1 LAKERILVVED
12 EVKIASFLRRGLS
25 YEGYEVDVAYTG
37 QEAIFKARQGKHD
50 LVVLDLMLPDM
61 DGLEVCRSIRA
72 HSDVPILILTA
83 KDAVSDR
90 VAGLDSGADDYLVKP
105 FAFDELLARIRA
117 LLRRHKWRSDRKE
130 LKFADLTMN
139 VSTREVWRGDRRIEL
154 TPKEFDLLELFMRHP
169 NQVLTRDV
177 IYEEIWGYDFSSE
190 SNLIEVYI
198 RYLRAKLEAKGEPR
212 LIHTVRGVGYVL
224 RE

>member
-1 LAKERILVVED
+1 MAKEHILIVED
-12 EVKIASFLRRGLS
+12 EVKIVSFLRRGLS
-25 YEGYEVDVAYTG
+25 YEGYEVSVAYTG
-37 QEAIFKARQGKHD
+37 QEALFKARQESPD
-50 LVVLDLMLPDM
+50 LIILDLMLPDM
-61 DGLEVCRSIRA
+61 DGLEVCRTIRSK
-72 HSDVPILILTA
+72 SDVPILILTA

-105 FAFDELLARIRA
+105 FALDELLARVRA
-117 LLRRHKWRSDRKE
+117 LLRRHKRLMGQKV
-130 LKFADLTMN
+130 LKFADIKMN
-139 VSTREVWRGDRRIEL
+139 ISTREVWRGDRYIEL

-169 NQVLTRDV
+169 NQVLTRDL

-198 RYLRAKLEAKGEPR
+198 RYLRAKLEAKGESR
-212 LIHTVRGVGYVL
+212 VIHTVRGIGYTL